1 MSSQR
6 AFYFPDSTRPTF
18 QIHFDEKT
26 HWETWPELPHLDASM
41 ERWGNHDLPSVIAWC
56 GSGGW

>member
-1 MSSQR
+1 MSSPR

-26 HWETWPELPHLDASM
+26 HWETWPELPHLDAST
-41 ERWGNHDLPSVIAWC
+41 ERWGLDPQEVVSHARRS
-56 GSGGW
+56 